1 MTVTDPRHYDVILS
15 PVITEKATLAS
26 ERNQVMFKV
35 AKHATKP
42 QIKEAVEKLFDVKVK
57 RVNTHIRK
65 GKVKAFKGTVGE
77 QSEVKRAVVTL
88 EEGHTI
94 DVTTGLQGAAP
105 WHSSLTT
112 PSRRASASSFWS
124 IARASIAAS
133 RSRR

>member
-1 MTVTDPRHYDVILS
+1 MSTTDPRHYDIIIA
-15 PVITEKATLAS
+15 PVITEKATIAS

-57 RVNTHIRK
+57 SVNTNIRK

-88 EEGHTI
+88 VEGHRI
-94 DVTTGLQGAAP
+94 DVTTGL
-105 WHSSLTT
+105 
-112 PSRRASASSFWS
+112 
-124 IARASIAAS
+124 
-133 RSRR
+133 